1 MEEIRNAALAYYE
14 TSSDKIKNM
23 VRDFFKQL
31 GDLSDGTVSI
41 SDLEAFFKE
50 RGHEPFP
57 PSLLKEL
64 GKEPADHLDHFTD
77 AFVFYY
83 LAVTKRPCCDVC
95 QAFLKGLYFTCLH
108 CFENE
113 DKTYNLCNNC
123 FCEVKDCPKGHGHV
137 AFLDNFAAFQAKS
150 KATENLKK
158 NMTVHDASIP
168 RITVNSQERS
178 ECHQLFHQMELAYSE
193 ERASNPHRSGRLS
206 IPGVV
211 SGQNV
216 NVFHQMELACS
227 EEKASHPH
235 GSRRLLSSPG
245 VVSDRNVNV
254 NKKTSSVKGDNNTIV
269 LGDKNNTGNR
279 TFCNIG

>member
-1 MEEIRNAALAYYE
+1 MLLSLTTKQVQIKLKIWLV
-14 TSSDKIKNM
+14 TSSNSSAISQM
-23 VRDFFKQL
+23 V
-31 GDLSDGTVSI
+31 VSI

-50 RGHEPFP
+50 RGNEPFP

-95 QAFLKGLYFTCLH
+95 QAFLKGLYFTCLD

-150 KATENLKK
+150 KATENL
-158 NMTVHDASIP
+158 VIY
-168 RITVNSQERS
+168 RCFICFYLQ
-178 ECHQLFHQMELAYSE
+178 F
-193 ERASNPHRSGRLS
+193 
-206 IPGVV
+206 
-211 SGQNV
+211 
-216 NVFHQMELACS
+216 
-227 EEKASHPH
+227 
-235 GSRRLLSSPG
+235 
-245 VVSDRNVNV
+245 
-254 NKKTSSVKGDNNTIV
+254 
-269 LGDKNNTGNR
+269 
-279 TFCNIG
+279 

>member
-23 VRDFFKQL
+23 ARDFFKQL

-50 RGHEPFP
+50 RGYEPFP

-95 QAFLKGLYFTCLH
+95 QAFLKGLYFTCLD

-137 AFLDNFAAFQAKS
+137 AFLDNFAAFQAES
-150 KATENLKK
+150 KATENL
-158 NMTVHDASIP
+158 VIY
-168 RITVNSQERS
+168 RCFICFYLQ
-178 ECHQLFHQMELAYSE
+178 F
-193 ERASNPHRSGRLS
+193 
-206 IPGVV
+206 
-211 SGQNV
+211 
-216 NVFHQMELACS
+216 
-227 EEKASHPH
+227 
-235 GSRRLLSSPG
+235 
-245 VVSDRNVNV
+245 
-254 NKKTSSVKGDNNTIV
+254 
-269 LGDKNNTGNR
+269 
-279 TFCNIG
+279 